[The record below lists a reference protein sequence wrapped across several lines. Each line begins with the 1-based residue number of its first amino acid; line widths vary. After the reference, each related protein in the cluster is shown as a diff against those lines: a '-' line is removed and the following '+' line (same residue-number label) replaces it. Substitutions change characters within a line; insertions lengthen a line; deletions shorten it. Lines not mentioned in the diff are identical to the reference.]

1 MKMVVVAMLLVKL
14 VMTVARRHMIMTMTQ
29 GGRKRKLDRAS
40 PITVERPDSYV
51 DKNSNSCSH

>member
-1 MKMVVVAMLLVKL
+1 MVVVAMLLVKL

-40 PITVERPDSYV
+40 PMTADKPDSFTR
-51 DKNSNSCSH
+51 KHK